1 MFWRIWKILIKIFI
15 LMASITICTNI
26 DLIFNDFSFPIL
38 KEIVFWFYVVFSLIL
53 FITLLYELS
62 LFDRSRR

>member
-1 MFWRIWKILIKIFI
+1 MFWKILIKTFI
-15 LMASITICTNI
+15 LMASVTICTNI
-26 DLIFNDFSFPIL
+26 DLIFNDFPFPIL

-62 LFDRSRR
+62 LFDKR

>member
-26 DLIFNDFSFPIL
+26 DLIFNGFSFPIL

-62 LFDRSRR
+62 LFDKSRR